1 MLSRRPFAVLF
12 ASVAGLSV
20 LATAYALGVRAGQR
34 SVVSVPAPQAVD
46 APQQPRLDGLDLRLG
61 QFEARLL
68 RLETL
73 GRRLVQ
79 LAQLPAQEF
88 NFDSPPAVA
97 PAAPTAAVE
106 QRAQAVG
113 QRIESQDVQL
123 PVVETALIS
132 RRMAAVLR
140 PDGRPV
146 DRGVLSSLYGERA
159 DPLSGELAQHQG
171 IDIAGG
177 AGTAVVAAAA
187 GVVSAAGWREGYG
200 TVVEITH
207 GNGFV
212 TRYAHAQ
219 RSLVVTGQTVRRGQ
233 PVALLG
239 DSGRTTGPHLHFE
252 VLRDGR
258 PVDPLALARR

>member
-34 SVVSVPAPQAVD
+34 SLIAAPVPLSVD

-88 NFDSPPAVA
+88 NFDVP

-106 QRAQAVG
+106 QRAQAVSR
-113 QRIESQDVQL
+113 RIESQDVQL
-123 PVVETALIS
+123 PVLETALVS
-132 RRMAAVLR
+132 RRMAAALR

-159 DPLSGELAQHQG
+159 DPLSGELALHQG

-219 RSLVVTGQTVRRGQ
+219 RSLVVAGQTVRRGQ

-239 DSGRTTGPHLHFE
+239 ESGRTTGPHLHFE

>member
-34 SVVSVPAPQAVD
+34 SLIAVPVPLSVD

-88 NFDSPPAVA
+88 NFDAP
-97 PAAPTAAVE
+97 PAAPTAAFE
-106 QRAQAVG
+106 QRAQAVSR
-113 QRIESQDVQL
+113 RIESQDVQL
-123 PVVETALIS
+123 PVLETALVS
-132 RRMAAVLR
+132 RRMAAALR

-187 GVVSAAGWREGYG
+187 GVVSAAGWRDGYG
-200 TVVEITH
+200 TIVEITH

-219 RSLVVTGQTVRRGQ
+219 RSLVVAGQTVRRGQ

-239 DSGRTTGPHLHFE
+239 ESGRTTGPHLHFE

>member
-34 SVVSVPAPQAVD
+34 SLIAVPVPQAVD

-88 NFDSPPAVA
+88 NFDAPPAV
-97 PAAPTAAVE
+97 PPAAVE
-106 QRAQAVG
+106 QRAQAVSR
-113 QRIESQDVQL
+113 RIESQDVQL
-123 PVVETALIS
+123 PVLETALVS
-132 RRMAAVLR
+132 RRMAAALR

-200 TVVEITH
+200 TIVEITH

-219 RSLVVTGQTVRRGQ
+219 RSLVVAGQTVRRGQ

-239 DSGRTTGPHLHFE
+239 ESGRTTGPHLHFE

>member
-1 MLSRRPFAVLF
+1 MERSMRSRHSLLFVLGGIT
-12 ASVAGLSV
+12 A
-20 LATAYALGVRAGQR
+20 LALLGSAYALGVRAGQR
-34 SVVSVPAPQAVD
+34 SLAAVPRLPAIE
-46 APQQPRLDGLDLRLG
+46 APQQTRLAGLDLRLG
-61 QFEARLL
+61 QFEARLQ

-73 GRRLVQ
+73 GRRVVQ
-79 LAQLPAQEF
+79 LAQLPAAEF
-88 NFDSPPAVA
+88 NFQSPAVA
-97 PAAPTAAVE
+97 PQSQPEARAMAVARRME
-106 QRAQAVG
+106 LH
-113 QRIESQDVQL
+113 DVQL
-123 PVVETALIS
+123 PALEAALVS
-132 RRMAAVLR
+132 RRMAAALR

-146 DRGVLSSLYGERA
+146 DRGVLSSDYGQRA
-159 DPLSGELAQHQG
+159 DPFSGESAQHQG

-177 AGTAVVAAAA
+177 SGAAVVAAAA
-187 GVVSAAGWREGYG
+187 GVVSAAGWRQGYG

-219 RSLVVTGQTVRRGQ
+219 RSLVRVGEPVRRGQ
-233 PVALLG
+233 AVALLG